1 MFYVMS
7 YYSTNLHTYL
17 PIILFGKKSS
27 AYHAGLATL
36 APNVGNEDREML
48 NWGKIFVLFQNI
60 QSCVRGRLVG
70 WKRGNRERLNISD

>member
-7 YYSTNLHTYL
+7 YYSTNLHTYI

-36 APNVGNEDREML
+36 APNVGIEDRDLPMEDY
-48 NWGKIFVLFQNI
+48 K
-60 QSCVRGRLVG
+60 
-70 WKRGNRERLNISD
+70 

>member
-7 YYSTNLHTYL
+7 YYSTNLHTYI

-36 APNVGNEDREML
+36 APNVGNEEGDLPMEDY
-48 NWGKIFVLFQNI
+48 K
-60 QSCVRGRLVG
+60 
-70 WKRGNRERLNISD
+70 

>member
-1 MFYVMS
+1 MTKKKKINFQSAMFYVMS

-36 APNVGNEDREML
+36 APNVGNEDRDLPMEDY
-48 NWGKIFVLFQNI
+48 K
-60 QSCVRGRLVG
+60 
-70 WKRGNRERLNISD
+70 